1 MSALLYSAIPYVLT
15 YIIGDRF
22 DFEAIRSAMRTVRK
36 EGTTV
41 RVAFCRFDW
50 DMQIQTLH
58 SVSQLLLVREV
69 VDTPEFRQR
78 LGNILSKR
86 DKYIFTVAQ
95 VTQEGE
101 DAVIYV
107 TGTVPSDETPA
118 VVSSPCI
125 LRGNRSDEL
134 HHTNKRGTCMYCGA
148 QQ

>member
-15 YIIGDRF
+15 HIIGDHF

-41 RVAFCRFDW
+41 RVAFCRFAW

-86 DKYIFTVAQ
+86 DKYIFSVAQ

-107 TGTVPSDETPA
+107 TGTSPDDAP
-118 VVSSPCI
+118 VVGSACI

-134 HHTNKRGTCMYCGA
+134 HNTNKRGTCMYCGS

>member
-1 MSALLYSAIPYVLT
+1 MSALLYSAIPFVLT
-15 YIIGDRF
+15 HIIGDHF
-22 DFEAIRSAMRTVRK
+22 DFDAIRGAMRTVRK

-41 RVAFCRFDW
+41 RLVFCRFAW
-50 DMQIQTLH
+50 DMQIQTLN

-107 TGTVPSDETPA
+107 TGT
-118 VVSSPCI
+118 SPDDAPIVHSACI

-134 HHTNKRGTCMYCGA
+134 HYTNKRGTCMYCGS

>member
-1 MSALLYSAIPYVLT
+1 MSALLYSAIPFVLT
-15 YIIGDRF
+15 HIIGDHF
-22 DFEAIRSAMRTVRK
+22 DFDAIRGAMRTVRK

-41 RVAFCRFDW
+41 KLAFCRFAW
-50 DMQIQTLH
+50 DMQIQTLN

-101 DAVIYV
+101 DAVIYM
-107 TGTVPSDETPA
+107 TGTIPSDETPA
-118 VVSSPCI
+118 VVRSACI

-134 HHTNKRGTCMYCGA
+134 HYTNKRGTCMYCGS